1 MAKEGD
7 QKDLICGV
15 TMETIDVEKE
25 DMIRV
30 AARAE
35 WGLRVFCV
43 EQGGGGGRDFCALA
57 I

>member
-35 WGLRVFCV
+35 VGTESLLCGAGWWWG
-43 EQGGGGGRDFCALA
+43 G
-57 I
+57 